1 MCQIKFSCRLILSFW
16 PDRQANSIFLK
27 AEMEIKN

>member
-1 MCQIKFSCRLILSFW
+1 MCQIKFSCRLILSYW
-16 PDRQANSIFLK
+16 PRRQINLIFLK